1 MKSFFGFIFEIISV
15 LCIGY
20 IGFYGY
26 ETFISN
32 KATLCNQNLT
42 YLNKTVSVWMQDMLL
57 SGYNVSIQYFDNFYE
72 YNSSPTLLGTTLYD
86 DLKNNRLCKATAH
99 VKLSD
104 DNGNIIEDEFD
115 IRYQYTTTVPNTQ
128 GQYANGIQM
137 CGHDTEQLS
146 KFLNEKTMILMLK
159 KADKN
164 D

>member
-1 MKSFFGFIFEIISV
+1 MGNVLVGFFCCRQANFDWKWYPRLSRGELNLVWGYLVFIF
-15 LCIGY
+15 
-20 IGFYGY
+20 
-26 ETFISN
+26 
-32 KATLCNQNLT
+32 
-42 YLNKTVSVWMQDMLL
+42 QDSL
-57 SGYNVSIQYFDNFYE
+57 SDDGK
-72 YNSSPTLLGTTLYD
+72 YD
-86 DLKNNRLCKATAH
+86 DLKNSRLCKATAH

-104 DNGNIIEDEFD
+104 DKGNIIEDEFD